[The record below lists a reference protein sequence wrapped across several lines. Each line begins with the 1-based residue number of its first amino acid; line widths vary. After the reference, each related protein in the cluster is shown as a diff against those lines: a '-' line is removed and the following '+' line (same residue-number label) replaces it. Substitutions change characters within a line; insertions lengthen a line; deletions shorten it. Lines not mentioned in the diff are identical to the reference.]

1 MSDVESTIISLDTA
15 HKILSAFDIGPD
27 NREYKRWRRD
37 DGFRQVDLED
47 VLSESQFVLI
57 VDWRDS
63 LEDVV
68 EKMVNQLRRI
78 DIPSHAELDDDGNQ
92 GYFEVFGNRSNIKYL
107 AADDD
112 DFNAVIASINK
123 SIGTK
128 ARYRQFSSSVGSDGW
143 SYGLLLNDEWEWL
156 KSNAPKVVELLF
168 LPE

>member
-1 MSDVESTIISLDTA
+1 MSDLESTIISLDAA

-47 VLSESQFVLI
+47 VLSNSPFVLN

-68 EKMVNQLRRI
+68 ETMTDQLRRLE
-78 DIPSHAELDDDGNQ
+78 IPSRADLNEEGNQ
-92 GYFEVFGNRSNIKYL
+92 GYFEAFGNRSNIKYVT
-107 AADDD
+107 DDD
-112 DFNAVIASINK
+112 DFNKVIASINELIA
-123 SIGTK
+123 SK
-128 ARYRQFSSSVGSDGW
+128 ARYRQFGSSVGTDGW
-143 SYGLLLNDEWEWL
+143 SYGLLPNDEWTWL